1 LIYAVNVSRMLST
14 PMIDIFLFC
23 YFTFYN
29 EFYLVV
35 VNDNLLFKILL
46 KVWVIAFIKEVEMNV

>member
-1 LIYAVNVSRMLST
+1 
-14 PMIDIFLFC
+14 MIDIFLFC